1 MSDPDE
7 PVDGSAPSRSAAAGD
22 YPGEFD
28 PYTEAT
34 SRLAMPARRALVS
47 LLTNRFI
54 TRSRNRAA
62 WDAVLDYESEIGER
76 LDDMFMTLEV
86 DRDYEVAFKRKVT
99 DDDVPVMLRR
109 DKPLS
114 RDASFVLIFLRRE
127 HAYTDAADDP
137 VIVSNTQIADFL
149 RPFRESGDADDAK
162 YERRVSA
169 AIRAVADLGLLTQD
183 TEADYLYTVSPAV
196 VPLVSLDVLT
206 HMEQVYLEALSDPE
220 AAGTT
225 DEPAGTPAAE
235 QPNDPNDDDGD
246 TRGVSETGR

>member
-1 MSDPDE
+1 MSDPQGPIDAS
-7 PVDGSAPSRSAAAGD
+7 DPSHPAASN
-22 YPGEFD
+22 YIGESD
-28 PYTEAT
+28 PEVA
-34 SRLAMPARRALVS
+34 SRLPMPARRAFVS

-62 WDAVLDYESEIGER
+62 WDALLDYETELGER
-76 LDDMFMTLEV
+76 LADMFMTLEV
-86 DRDYEVAFKRKVT
+86 DRAYEVAFKRKVA
-99 DDDVPVMLRR
+99 DDAPVMLRR

-137 VIVSNTQIADFL
+137 VIVSHSQIADFL

-183 TEADYLYTVSPAV
+183 AAADYLYAVSPAV

-206 HMEQVYLEALSDPE
+206 HMEQVYLEALNDPE
-220 AAGTT
+220 AAGTGEDSTAVASTEEPNGTNGHEADVAGEPET
-225 DEPAGTPAAE
+225 D
-235 QPNDPNDDDGD
+235 Q
-246 TRGVSETGR
+246 